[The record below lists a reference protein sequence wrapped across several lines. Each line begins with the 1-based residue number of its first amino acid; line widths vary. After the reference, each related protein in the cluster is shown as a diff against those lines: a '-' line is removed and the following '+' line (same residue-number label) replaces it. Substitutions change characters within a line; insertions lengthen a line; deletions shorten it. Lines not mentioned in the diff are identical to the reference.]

1 VRHIKK
7 EVCDMATLNAK
18 LTGSLLKSV
27 DPSIRRISDT
37 EVRGFH
43 VRLGKPKADGSRQGA
58 YYLYYR
64 IGGRNGLERN
74 FKIGELSENGLTPSK
89 ARDEAEVQKGLI
101 KKGIDVFA
109 EREAREQESI
119 AKKAEEKAA
128 EVAQVK
134 KESETVEYLVNEF
147 IERYVKRERKR
158 PESAINIFNNDVL
171 PQIGKVPLSDITSRL
186 ILNDCIDLIVDRGHK
201 PHARKTLA
209 LIKQA
214 FQFGV
219 DRGLIQANPIAN
231 TSVTANTGKEISR
244 DRFLTDDELKQLFKD
259 LPNVGITR
267 QVQLVIEL
275 LCLTGCRVQEM
286 CLAEWSHVDFEERMW
301 FFPPENTKSRRGEEK
316 PHFVPMNGEIIK
328 RLKELSAQHNYLASK
343 FVFPSVTNRTGQP
356 GDQPLD
362 KRSIARAIKRH
373 IKPEEGANPNGR
385 YINLEAFTPHDFRR
399 TLQTHLSKM
408 KVDTIVTEK
417 LLNHELAGM
426 LRVYNQHDYMDER
439 REALELWANK
449 IKEITK

>member
-1 VRHIKK
+1 METVSCKITDS
-7 EVCDMATLNAK
+7 V
-18 LTGSLLKSV
+18 LKNV
-27 DPSIRRISDT
+27 DPSIARINDIN
-37 EVRGFH
+37 VQGFH
-43 VRLGKPKADGSRQGA
+43 VRLGKTKKDGVRPGA
-58 YYLYYR
+58 YYFYYR
-64 IGGRNGLERN
+64 IGGRSGFQRN
-74 FKIGELSENGLTPSK
+74 YKIDNLDKLTAAA
-89 ARDEAEVQKGLI
+89 ARAEAEKLRGKVKEN
-101 KKGIDVFA
+101 IDVFA
-109 EREAREQESI
+109 EREARELASLE
-119 AKKAEEKAA
+119 KRKAEEQTEIEQA
-128 EVAQVK
+128 
-134 KESETVEYLVNEF
+134 KEDKETVEFLVSEF

-158 PESAINIFNNDVL
+158 PESAISIFNNDVL
-171 PQIGKVPLSDITSRL
+171 PQIGKVPLSNITSRL
-186 ILNDCIDLIVDRGHK
+186 ILNDCIDLIVDKGHK

-219 DRGLIQANPIAN
+219 DRGLIESNPIAN
-231 TSVTANTGKEISR
+231 TSVTANTGKEIAR

-286 CLAEWSHVDFEERMW
+286 CLAEWTHIDFEERMW

-316 PHFVPMNGEIIK
+316 PHYVPINDEIIK
-328 RLKELSAQHNYLASK
+328 RLKELSAQYNYLSSC

-356 GDQPLD
+356 GEQPID

-373 IKPEEGANPNGR
+373 IKPEEDANPKGR
-385 YINLEAFTPHDFRR
+385 YINVAAFTPHDFRR
-399 TLQTHLSKM
+399 TLQTQLSKM

-439 REALELWANK
+439 REALELWAGK
-449 IKEITK
+449 IKELSK